1 MSLHETRKLRNAVI
15 RVEMEEM
22 LALRDEYKYLESVDV
37 RALEAELETT
47 KRKLSEIYNYVK
59 RRATSAEISLRKR
72 PNNREA
78 LGKLDLCHDILK
90 EIDDEPTRFSKLL
103 ETYSNGGENG
113 K

>member
-22 LALRDEYKYLESVDV
+22 LALRDEYEYLENVDV

-59 RRATSAEISLRKR
+59 RRAASAEISLNKR

-78 LGKLDLCHDILK
+78 IGKLSLCNDILK
-90 EIDDEPTRFSKLL
+90 EFEDDE
-103 ETYSNGGENG
+103 
-113 K
+113 